1 MNNTRKLI
9 FMGLLVAAALA
20 LSFVESFLFLPVFPG
35 AKLGLANIVTVA
47 ALYILPQARDAAL
60 VLAVRVILGGVF
72 VGGASVFY
80 SAAGA
85 ALSFLVMW
93 FLKRARGF
101 GVVSVSMAGG
111 FFHNIGQLLAAAAL
125 VSSTSFFLAYLPVL
139 GLAGLAAGFFVGF
152 VIDRTLKK
160 GIQNKFDFDVN
171 L

>member
-1 MNNTRKLI
+1 
-9 FMGLLVAAALA
+9 
-20 LSFVESFLFLPVFPG
+20 
-35 AKLGLANIVTVA
+35 
-47 ALYILPQARDAAL
+47 
-60 VLAVRVILGGVF
+60 
-72 VGGASVFY
+72 
-80 SAAGA
+80 
-85 ALSFLVMW
+85 
-93 FLKRARGF
+93 
-101 GVVSVSMAGG
+101 MAGG